1 MCSALDAIPAT
12 PSLNESNNIRRGVK
26 KHHYNVMYMYINMY
40 SHVKYSPRDVAL
52 SPEEVQA
59 HFGHRFQSGLQV
71 GVGARADVEAERRSR
86 KAGARRHLN
95 TGRVQESL
103 VCGRRADEWR
113 LVAAVRKS
121 VG

>member
-1 MCSALDAIPAT
+1 M
-12 PSLNESNNIRRGVK
+12 
-26 KHHYNVMYMYINMY
+26 YMYMYINMY

-59 HFGHRFQSGLQV
+59 HFGHRFHSGLQV

-95 TGRVQESL
+95 TGRVQETL